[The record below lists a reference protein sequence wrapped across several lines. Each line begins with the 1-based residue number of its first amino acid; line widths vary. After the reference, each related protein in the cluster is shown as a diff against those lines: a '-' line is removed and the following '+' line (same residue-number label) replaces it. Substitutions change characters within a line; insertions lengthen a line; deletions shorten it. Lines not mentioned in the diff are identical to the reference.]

1 MITVTL
7 HSINIINRFIFGI
20 LLNLDHTR
28 KALSRFSKQD
38 KQTFTSPLLHN
49 CTPLTQ
55 NTVTQADQRW
65 STKLSKWFNHG
76 TSSSITD
83 PDKRLQDMML

>member
-7 HSINIINRFIFGI
+7 HSINIINHFIFGI
-20 LLNLDHTR
+20 LLILDHTR

-38 KQTFTSPLLHN
+38 KQTFTSPRLHN

-55 NTVTQADQRW
+55 NTEDQRW
-65 STKLSKWFNHG
+65 SAKLSKWFNRS

-83 PDKRLQDMML
+83 PDKLLQDMML